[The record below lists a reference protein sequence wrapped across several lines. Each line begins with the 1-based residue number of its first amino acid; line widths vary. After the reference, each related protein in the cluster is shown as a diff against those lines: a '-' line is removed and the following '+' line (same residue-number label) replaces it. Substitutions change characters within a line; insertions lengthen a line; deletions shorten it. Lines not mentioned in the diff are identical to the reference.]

1 MLFILYIYT
10 KNLWSKR
17 QFKSWFCQIAHFL
30 KQSSD
35 QNFILFTPSNKKQ
48 NFIPFNVLK
57 TNIFDDFSP
66 LIKKQRDLKNRT
78 RLILSW
84 ICLWL
89 CLEAQGL
96 RKFLRNSKPKVKR
109 QNQYWTEYTLPQKT
123 QNSVWTMKRKG
134 QRSRAKKILSLRKQP
149 KYLLTTYTLPQKPSE
164 KKIAKRGKVVSLL
177 YHVKED

>member
-78 RLILSW
+78 RLISSW

-96 RKFLRNSKPKVKR
+96 RKFLRSET
-109 QNQYWTEYTLPQKT
+109 QNQKSKDRISTGQNTLYLKKLRT
-123 QNSVWTMKRKG
+123 LCELWG
-134 QRSRAKKILSLRKQP
+134 RANARGLRKSWVFENSLST
-149 KYLLTTYTLPQKPSE
+149 YLLLTRNMVL
-164 KKIAKRGKVVSLL
+164 
-177 YHVKED
+177 